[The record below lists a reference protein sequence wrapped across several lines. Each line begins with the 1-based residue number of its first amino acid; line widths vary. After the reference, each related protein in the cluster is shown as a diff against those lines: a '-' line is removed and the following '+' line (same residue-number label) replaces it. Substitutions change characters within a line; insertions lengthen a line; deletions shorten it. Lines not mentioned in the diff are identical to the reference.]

1 MDTGRTRVG
10 RSCAALSAAL
20 LTTCLA
26 GGAPLDAHDIPTDV
40 VVQIFAQPE
49 GQRFRLLARAPIAAM
64 RDVRFPTSGE
74 NYLDLTTAEPA
85 LRHAASL
92 WLGDG
97 IAVYE
102 GGTKLPPPRI
112 AALRVSLPSDR
123 AFASYDGALAH
134 IMGPPLP
141 AGTLLVSSQGLIDVL
156 FEYAIRSD
164 RSEFSIEPSL
174 ARLGLKVVTVLRFR
188 MPDGRERAFELT
200 GDPGLVRLDP
210 RWHHAARRFVQLG
223 FSHILDGVDH
233 LLFLFCLVL
242 PFRRIRPLIL
252 IVTAFTIAHSAT
264 LIASAF
270 DLAPNALWFP
280 PLIETLIAASI
291 VFMALENIVNSASF
305 LPAGFARRGRETPA
319 LGHRWA
325 IALAFGLVHG
335 FGFSFGLRETLQFA
349 GAHVLTSLLAFNV
362 GVEIGQILVLLAIV
376 PALHFAFRR
385 VVAERVGIIVLSAIV
400 AHTAWHWMTE
410 RWHTLSKF
418 DWPAADAA
426 TLATATR
433 WLMFAVI
440 VGGILWLAS
449 LLVRSKSVE
458 ETSTARRSSAER

>member
-1 MDTGRTRVG
+1 MDIGRRRVR
-10 RSCAALSAAL
+10 RSRTALAAAL
-20 LTTCLA
+20 LAAALA
-26 GGAPLDAHDIPTDV
+26 GNVRLAAHDMPNDV
-40 VVQIFAQPE
+40 VVQTFARPE
-49 GQRFRLLARAPIAAM
+49 GQRFRLLVRAPIAAM

-74 NYLDLTTAEPA
+74 NYLDLASAEPA

-102 GGTKLPPPRI
+102 NGTKLPTPHI

-123 AFASYDGALAH
+123 SFSSYDSALAH
-134 IMGPPLP
+134 ATGPPLP
-141 AGTLLVSSQGLIDVL
+141 EGTLLVWNQGLMDVL

-174 ARLGLKVVTVLRFR
+174 ARLGLRVVTVLRFK
-188 MPDGRERAFELT
+188 MPDGGERAFELT

-210 RWHHAARRFVQLG
+210 RWHQAARRFVQLG
-223 FSHILDGVDH
+223 FFHILDGIDH

-242 PFRRIRPLIL
+242 PFRRIRPLVL

-270 DLAPNALWFP
+270 GLAPDALWFP

-291 VFMALENIVNSASF
+291 VFMSLENIVIGAPG
-305 LPAGFARRGRETPA
+305 LPALR
-319 LGHRWA
+319 HRWA

-349 GAHVLTSLLAFNV
+349 GAHILTSLLAFNI
-362 GVEIGQILVLLAIV
+362 GVEIGQILVLLALV
-376 PALHFAFRR
+376 PALNLAFRH
-385 VVAERVGIIVLSAIV
+385 VVAERVGIILLSAIV
-400 AHTAWHWMTE
+400 AHTAWHWMIE
-410 RWHTLSKF
+410 RWNTLTKF
-418 DWPAADAA
+418 DWPVADAVTMA
-426 TLATATR
+426 IATR

-440 VGGILWLAS
+440 VGGILWLAG
-449 LLVRSKSVE
+449 LLLRSKTLE
-458 ETSTARRSSAER
+458 ETSTARRTGAGR